1 MSCELMMAVSDPG
14 GSVAQQGWKA
24 SQLTEHRQTNIFGYL
39 NSQHEWDCTCKSCLY
54 LIADVTDF
62 FGTNTGVAGTTLFY
76 PPVSEA
82 QLTNLPSCL

>member
-1 MSCELMMAVSDPG
+1 MPSKG
-14 GSVAQQGWKA
+14 GKLATSLG
-24 SQLTEHRQTNIFGYL
+24 TDRQIYLAHL

-62 FGTNTGVAGTTLFY
+62 VGTNTGVAGTTLFY